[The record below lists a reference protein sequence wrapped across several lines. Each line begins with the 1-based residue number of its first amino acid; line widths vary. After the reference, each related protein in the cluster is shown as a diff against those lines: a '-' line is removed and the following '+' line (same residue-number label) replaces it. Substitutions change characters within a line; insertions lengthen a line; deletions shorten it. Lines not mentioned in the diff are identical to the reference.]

1 MKYIKNSIIFF
12 IVFIFLSCI
21 ISCSN
26 LPTDIKSIQ
35 KLKDRSGRYS
45 LNVNFEEDIKL
56 DFIVFDTGNINFI
69 GSRNNIANNLGTY
82 FLGNPE
88 STNKTFSFDIKETI
102 NGVEPNTY
110 FIDFL
115 YSTFRYSGNEVYFQK
130 KSDSTNIK
138 ISERIGVYYNS
149 DKSYNITITSDRI
162 SCSYFPDAYI
172 DITNPY
178 TEDRVFT
185 KSESFTNENGEVY
198 SFTLTFAFTD
208 NALKLTFNITDP
220 SYTQYN
226 KQDEEY
232 RISWQ

>member
-12 IVFIFLSCI
+12 IVFIFIFTYL
-21 ISCSN
+21 SCSN
-26 LPTDIKSIQ
+26 LTTGIKSPQ
-35 KLKDRSGRYS
+35 KLKNRAGRYS

-82 FLGNPE
+82 FLGDPE

-115 YSTFRYSGNEVYFQK
+115 YFTLRYSGNEVYFQK

-138 ISERIGVYYNS
+138 ISERIGVYYNK
-149 DKSYNITITSDRI
+149 DKSYNVTVTSDRI
-162 SCSYFPDAYI
+162 SWSYFPDAYI

-178 TEDRVFT
+178 TEDAVFT
-185 KSESFTNENGEVY
+185 KTESFTNESGTVY
-198 SFTLTFAFTD
+198 NFTLKVVFTD
-208 NALKLTFNITDP
+208 NALKLTFNITDT
-220 SYTQYN
+220 SYSQYN

-232 RISWQ
+232 RISWE